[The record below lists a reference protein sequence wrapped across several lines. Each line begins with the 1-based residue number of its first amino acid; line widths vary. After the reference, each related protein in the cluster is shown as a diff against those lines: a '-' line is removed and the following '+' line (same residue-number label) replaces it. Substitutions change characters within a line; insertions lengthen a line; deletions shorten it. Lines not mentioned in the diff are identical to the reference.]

1 MANGAVLEDFY
12 MENGLT
18 QSVGPVSNWRTT
30 DQDEINRRKL
40 RAAKEAMRFR
50 NLTPEHPVFSNF
62 SVESAS
68 GQTYRV
74 ELRSLKPLVGSC
86 TCVDFRV
93 NGLGTCKH
101 VEALL
106 RSLRNEAAVLRQAES
121 EGSFRIDLV
130 PDIATGRLA
139 VERNLNRLP
148 AGLSIFFDITGVA
161 LSEFANEEI
170 LGAFTKAGRPN
181 LRVSQEV
188 AAWLER
194 QARDE
199 ERIRLRRAYEQS
211 VRTGAYPA
219 LETKLPL
226 LPYQREGMLH
236 LAFTERALLADEM
249 GLGKTAQAIAA
260 AALLHRL
267 GKVGRVLVVAPASL
281 KTEWEEQ
288 IRLFSDLPYQIVFGE
303 RGARKAAYEK
313 APFFTLTNYEQIL
326 RDGALINDVLKPDCV
341 ILDEAQR
348 IKNWDTQTA
357 QAVKRLQSRYA
368 FVLTGTPLENRIDE
382 LYSLMSILDPQ
393 VLGPLFRFN
402 REFYVL
408 NASGRP
414 EGYKNL
420 QHLRELIKPY
430 LLRRRK
436 ADVEKELPDR
446 TDRTISVPMAVEQ
459 RTRYAVHEERVA
471 RLAAQARAR
480 ALSRPESE
488 RLQRELSMMRM
499 VCDTPYIL
507 DEACTVCPKL
517 DEVRHLLESALSAP
531 GVKVLVFSEW
541 ERMLL
546 LVQDLC
552 GRMGAAFA
560 WHTGSVPQ
568 QKRRQEILRFKNDP
582 ECRVFLSTDTGGLGL
597 NLQQASVVIN
607 CDLPWSP
614 ARLEQRVARAWRKNQ
629 VRNVT
634 VVNLV
639 TEDSVEARMVET
651 LSRKRTLA
659 GGVLDGEGGLDRLEI
674 GSGRQAF
681 LQRLESVVRVRPN
694 TSSVPHASLEALRA
708 VDPELGFAVVVSERL
723 GDRLIACEAR
733 QTTGG
738 RSAFL
743 LAVEGDPA
751 SAVACAERAGAEWLN
766 DGTHGAPQVEVVGRA
781 TYDALKRMVA
791 HGVLSEPGKAVRTLY
806 AAERGLAQPRLA
818 PDSEQA
824 RTQELRER
832 AAAAFRRARQLIAR
846 LSFDAARQPLE
857 ESVVAL
863 AGAYAVSHRQIAP
876 QDVRQ
881 AFSGTFAGLW
891 GDTLPVL
898 AQLLEHD
905 GSPVAVARALS
916 TKIGV

>member
-1 MANGAVLEDFY
+1 METPMPSERLLE
-12 MENGLT
+12 LP
-18 QSVGPVSNWRTT
+18 PVSNWRTT

-40 RAAKEAMRFR
+40 RAAKEPMRFR
-50 NLTPEHPVFSNF
+50 NLTPEHPHFSNF

-68 GQTYRV
+68 GQTYQV
-74 ELRSLKPLVGSC
+74 ELRSLKPPVSSC

-106 RSLRNEAAVLRQAES
+106 RWLRSDAAAVRQAETV
-121 EGSFRIDLV
+121 GSPRIDLV
-130 PDIATGRLA
+130 PDIASGRLL
-139 VERNLNRLP
+139 VERNLNLLP
-148 AGLSIFFDITGVA
+148 SGLRAFFDITGLA
-161 LSEFANEEI
+161 LPEFPTADV
-170 LGAFTKAGRPN
+170 LAAFNKSCRPMA
-181 LRVSQEV
+181 RVSQDV
-188 AAWLER
+188 AAWIGQ
-194 QARDE
+194 QARNE

-211 VRTGAYPA
+211 VRSGQYPA
-219 LETKLPL
+219 HETKLPL

-267 GKVGRVLVVAPASL
+267 GKVNRVLVVAPASL

-288 IRLFSDLPYQIVFGE
+288 IRLFTDLTYQIVFGE
-303 RGARKAAYEK
+303 RGTRKTAYEQ
-313 APFFTLTNYEQIL
+313 APFFTLTNYEQVL
-326 RDGALINDVLKPDCV
+326 RDGTLINTVLKPDCV

-357 QAVKRLQSRYA
+357 QAVKQLQSRYV

-382 LYSLMSILDPQ
+382 VYSLMSLLDPQ

-408 NASGRP
+408 NANGRP

-420 QHLRELIKPY
+420 QHLRERIKPY

-446 TDRTISVPMAVEQ
+446 TDRTVFVGMSQEQ
-459 RTRYAVHEERVA
+459 RSRYAVHEERVA
-471 RLAAQARAR
+471 RLVAQARTR
-480 ALSRPESE
+480 ALSQPESQ

-499 VCDTPYIL
+499 LCDTPFIL
-507 DEACTVCPKL
+507 DEACRVCPKL
-517 DEVRHLLESALSAP
+517 DEIQNLLESALSAP

-546 LVQDLC
+546 LVQALC
-552 GRMGAAFA
+552 GQMGLAFA

-568 QKRRQEILRFKNDP
+568 QKRRQEILRFKNEP
-582 ECRVFLSTDTGGLGL
+582 ECRVFLSTETGGLGL
-597 NLQQASVVIN
+597 NLQQASVVVN

-639 TEDSVEARMVET
+639 TEDSIEARMVET
-651 LSRKRTLA
+651 LSRKRALA
-659 GGVLDGEGGLDRLEI
+659 EGVLDGEGGLDNLAI

-681 LQRLESVVRVRPN
+681 LRQLEKVVREPQVVAPMRQ
-694 TSSVPHASLEALRA
+694 ASLEALRA
-708 VDPELGFAVVVSERL
+708 VDPELGFAAAVSERL
-723 GDRLIACEAR
+723 GDKLLACEVR
-733 QTTGG
+733 QTPQG
-738 RSAFL
+738 RPVL
-743 LAVEGDPA
+743 LLVAEGDLA
-751 SAVACAERAGAEWLN
+751 SAAGYAARVCAEWFGKDARG
-766 DGTHGAPQVEVVGRA
+766 HAPAVEVVGRA
-781 TYDALKRMVA
+781 THEALKRLIA
-791 HGVLSEPGKAVRTLY
+791 RGVLSEPECSVRTLY
-806 AAERGLAQPRLA
+806 ASGSGLAPSNLA
-818 PDSEQA
+818 PDSEKARVQA
-824 RTQELRER
+824 LRR
-832 AAAAFRRARQLIAR
+832 QAAAAYLRARQLVAS

-857 ESVVAL
+857 EAVILL
-863 AGAYAVSHRQIAP
+863 ARAYAVQRRLAEP

-881 AFSGTFAGLW
+881 AVSETFAGLW

-898 AQLLEHD
+898 EELLASD
-905 GSPVAVARALS
+905 GSPVAVARALG
-916 TKIGV
+916 TKFAT